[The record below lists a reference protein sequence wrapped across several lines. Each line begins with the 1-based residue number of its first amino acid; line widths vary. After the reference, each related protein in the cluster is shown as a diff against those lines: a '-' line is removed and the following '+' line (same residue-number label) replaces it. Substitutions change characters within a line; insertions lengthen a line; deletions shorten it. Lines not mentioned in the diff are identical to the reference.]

1 MSAAQLDAS
10 RRMADVKR
18 MIAYQ
23 TRLKS
28 ELKLKGLP
36 AQGAEK
42 LIGILQGCLLVIEA
56 AQAAKEDDL
65 NSRPPGIVANEAA

>member
-28 ELKLKGLP
+28 ELELKGLP
-36 AQGAEK
+36 VEGAEK
-42 LIGILQGCLLVIEA
+42 LIGILQCCLLVIET
-56 AQAAKEDDL
+56 AQAAKEEDL
-65 NSRPPGIVANEAA
+65 NSQSPSIVANQAA

>member
-23 TRLKS
+23 TLLKS
-28 ELKLKGLP
+28 ELRTNGLP
-36 AQGAEK
+36 AEGAER
-42 LIGILQGCLLVIEA
+42 LIDILQCCLLVIEA
-56 AQAAKEDDL
+56 TQVADEEDL
-65 NSRPPGIVANEAA
+65 NASPPRLAAGKAA